1 MPSGKSARGERG
13 YTYLAMLVA
22 VAVMS
27 AGLAATGEVWSHAA
41 RREKEAEL
49 LFIGHQFRQAIGFYY
64 EQTPGAAKQYPAKL
78 DDLLEDKRFPAPR
91 RHLRRLYADP
101 MTGQADWGLIEAP
114 GGGIMGVHSRSGT
127 EPVKKAE
134 FGFRNRI
141 FHQATNY
148 YEWRFFYEPAT
159 MTAVPAP

>member
-1 MPSGKSARGERG
+1 MPSGKRPRHEQG

-27 AGLAATGEVWSHAA
+27 AGLAATGDVWSHAA
-41 RREKEAEL
+41 KREKEAEL
-49 LFIGHQFRQAIGFYY
+49 LFIGQQFRQAIAFYY
-64 EQTPGAAKQYPAKL
+64 EQSPGAAKQYPAKL
-78 DDLLEDKRFPAPR
+78 EDLLEDKRFPTSR

-101 MTGQADWGLIEAP
+101 MTGQPDWGIIEAP
-114 GGGIMGVHSRSGT
+114 GGGIMGVHSRSGA

-134 FGFRNRI
+134 FGLRDRS

-148 YEWRFFYEPAT
+148 YEWRFFYEPPT
-159 MTAVPAP
+159 MAAVPAQ

>member
-1 MPSGKSARGERG
+1 MRNGKRPRLARG

-49 LFIGHQFRQAIGFYY
+49 LFIGQQFRQAIAFYY
-64 EQTPGAAKQYPAKL
+64 EQSPGARQYPAKL
-78 DDLLEDKRFPAPR
+78 EDLLEDKRFPTPK

-101 MTGQADWGLIEAP
+101 ITGQPDWGIIEAP
-114 GGGIMGVHSRSGT
+114 GGGIMGVYSNSRA

-134 FGFRNRI
+134 FGFRDRI

-148 YEWRFFYEPAT
+148 YEWRFFYEPPT
-159 MTAVPAP
+159 MTAVPIP